1 MLFLAETSI
10 YFQLPDPHLRYAGM
24 KNLNNTSAYIT
35 GGTKGIGFAVAQSLM
50 AAGANVTI
58 TSRSQDSAE
67 KAAKQLNEMGL
78 DGSAL
83 GVQADVRNMASQEKA
98 IALAIGKFGKV
109 DVVVANAGVGHFAP
123 IQELTAEQWQETIDI
138 NLTGVFNSIKAGLD
152 QLIEH
157 KGYLLTIASLAGT
170 NFFAKGSAYNASKF
184 GLVGFTQA
192 VMMDVRS
199 QGVKVST
206 IMPGSV
212 STHFNGHTPNE
223 QDAWKIQPEDIGQM
237 VVDLLRM
244 PARTLPSKVE
254 VRPAVPKSA

>member
-1 MLFLAETSI
+1 
-10 YFQLPDPHLRYAGM
+10 M
-24 KNLNNTSAYIT
+24 KNLKNHSAYIT
-35 GGTKGIGFAVAQSLM
+35 GGTKGIGYAVAESLM
-50 AAGANVTI
+50 ADGANVII
-58 TSRSQDSAE
+58 TSRSQQSAE
-67 KAAKQLNEMGL
+67 EAASELNQKGL
-78 DGSAL
+78 TGKAL
-83 GVQADVRNMASQEKA
+83 GVQADVRDLKSQQEA
-98 IALAIGKFGKV
+98 IALGVKEFGKV

-123 IQELTAEQWQETIDI
+123 IQELSAEDWQETIDI
-138 NLTGVFNSIKAGLD
+138 NLTGVFNSVKAGLD

-212 STHFNGHTPNE
+212 ATHFNGHTPNE
-223 QDAWKIQPEDIGQM
+223 EDAWKIQPEDIGQM
-237 VVDLLRM
+237 VVDLLKM

-254 VRPAVPKSA
+254 VRPAVPKSAK